1 MNQIQPVCRLAAW
14 QADCVDCAGFQPMD
28 IKIDRKGDV
37 CVRRV
42 KGSILPGADAEYLRR
57 KQDEI
62 RERHCAR
69 VLLDFREVPSI
80 GSTGLTFVLSVF
92 EDCGGRFVLAAP
104 QRRVRQVLDL
114 TRLTAVVPVAA
125 DFESGLAALR
135 QV

>member
-1 MNQIQPVCRLAAW
+1 MNQIRPVCGLAAW
-14 QADCVDCAGFQPMD
+14 QADCVDCAGFKPMD

-37 CVRRV
+37 CVLRV

-62 RERHCAR
+62 RERNCDK
-69 VLLDFREVPSI
+69 VLADFREVPSI

-114 TRLTAVVPVAA
+114 TRLTAVVPMA
-125 DFESGLAALR
+125 DDLASGLAALR
-135 QV
+135 KV